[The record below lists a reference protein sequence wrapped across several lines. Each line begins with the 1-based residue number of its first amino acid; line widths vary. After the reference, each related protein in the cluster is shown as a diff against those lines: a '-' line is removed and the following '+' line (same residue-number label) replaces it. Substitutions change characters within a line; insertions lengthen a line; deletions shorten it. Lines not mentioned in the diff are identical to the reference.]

1 MQRRKFLGFAGGA
14 ITAGA
19 FTAGS
24 LPGRAMSAA
33 GMNRLDE
40 FGLQLSTLNALM
52 LKDFEGTLARVA
64 EVGYRQVEFS
74 AMGFLGRPVEHVES
88 QLAANGLS
96 APVGRVTPALPEG
109 FLELPREE
117 AMKIYRA
124 RGGIEHL
131 AENVRYSLEGAL
143 ALGQKYL
150 NLPGLGPDNFQTL
163 DQVKANI
170 EKLVE
175 AGEICARE
183 GVLFG
188 YHNHSW
194 ELMPVEGVIPYDLM
208 LSETDSDILGF
219 QMDSYWIVKGGGGL
233 RDYLSRHP
241 GRFHSCHLKDIDAAG
256 DFEDVGHG
264 EIDFPDFVRFA
275 LEQGAKH
282 FFVERDNPPE
292 PERSIQRSFAYLK
305 TMEF

>member
-1 MQRRKFLGFAGGA
+1 MQRRQFLGLSGAALATGGLA
-14 ITAGA
+14 RPVLADE
-19 FTAGS
+19 
-24 LPGRAMSAA
+24 
-33 GMNRLDE
+33 NRLE
-40 FGLQLSTLNALM
+40 AFGVQLSTLNALM

-64 EVGYRQVEFS
+64 EIGYRQVEFS
-74 AMGFLGRPVEHVES
+74 AMGFLGRPVEQV
-88 QLAANGLS
+88 QALLAANGLE
-96 APVGRVTPALPEG
+96 APVGRVTPALPEN
-109 FLELPREE
+109 FSTLPRSE

-131 AENVRYSLEGAL
+131 AENVRHSLDGAL

-150 NLPGLGPDNFQTL
+150 NLPGLRPDDFRSL

-194 ELMPVEGVIPYDLM
+194 ELLPIDGVVPYDLM
-208 LSETDSDILGF
+208 LSETDSDVLAF

-233 RDYLSRHP
+233 RDYLRRHP
-241 GRFHSCHLKDIDAAG
+241 GRFPSCHLKDIDGAG
-256 DFEDVGHG
+256 DFADVGDG
-264 EIDFPDFVRFA
+264 EIDFPAFVRFA
-275 LEQGAKH
+275 LAQGTEH

-292 PERSIQRSFAYLK
+292 PLQSAQRSYAYLK
-305 TMEF
+305 TMRF